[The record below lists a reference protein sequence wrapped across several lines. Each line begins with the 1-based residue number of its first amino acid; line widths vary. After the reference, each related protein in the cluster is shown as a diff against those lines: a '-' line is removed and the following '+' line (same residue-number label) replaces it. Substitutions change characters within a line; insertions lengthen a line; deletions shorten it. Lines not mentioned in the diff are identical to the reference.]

1 MTTHHPPTHHSP
13 EAGGVFTG
21 REVEVIKR
29 KFDRTCEELGI
40 FAEDE
45 EARRKLGHNL
55 IQAFARGDMD
65 VAAEARAAGY
75 EVVRFEGEEMVV
87 HRPPHG
93 RA

>member
-1 MTTHHPPTHHSP
+1 MTAHHQNATHAPQ
-13 EAGGVFTG
+13 AGGVFSG

-55 IQAFARGDMD
+55 IQALARGDID
-65 VAAEARAAGY
+65 VIAEARAAGY

-87 HRPPHG
+87 HRPRRPE
-93 RA
+93 